1 MNLCIR
7 YFTKSKKGNTKK
19 LSDFISNRINL
30 EALDVSNNLD
40 EEVNYLILV
49 NALYANNIDK
59 EVKVFLEN
67 NKDKIKNVVNV
78 CSSASGKSTYKKV
91 KKECDRLGINILEDE
106 YHTRASW
113 IFINK
118 DRPNEDDFNRLAI
131 FVDKIVEKSGLNG

>member
-40 EEVNYLILV
+40 EEVEYLILV

-59 EVKVFLEN
+59 EVKLFLEN
-67 NKDKIKNVVNV
+67 NKDKIKNVINV

-91 KKECDRLGINILEDE
+91 KKECDRLGINILEEE
-106 YHTRASW
+106 YHTKASW

-118 DRPNEDDFNRLAI
+118 DRPNEDDFNRL
-131 FVDKIVEKSGLNG
+131 DKFIDTIIEKSGYNG

>member
-19 LSDFISNRINL
+19 LSDFISNKLNL

-40 EEVNYLILV
+40 EEVEYLILV

-59 EVKVFLEN
+59 EVKLFLEN
-67 NKDKIKNVVNV
+67 NKDKIKNVINV
-78 CSSASGKSTYKKV
+78 CSSASGKSTYKRV
-91 KKECDRLGINILEDE
+91 KKECDKLGINILEEE

-118 DRPNEDDFNRLAI
+118 DRPNEEDFNRL
-131 FVDKIVEKSGLNG
+131 DKFIDTIIEKSGYNE

>member
-19 LSDFISNRINL
+19 LSDFISNKLKL

-40 EEVNYLILV
+40 EEVEYLILV

-59 EVKVFLEN
+59 EVKTFMEN
-67 NKDKIKNVVNV
+67 NKDKIKNVINV
-78 CSSASGKSTYKKV
+78 CSSASGKSTYKRV
-91 KKECDRLGINILEDE
+91 KKECDKLGINILEEE

-118 DRPNEDDFNRLAI
+118 DRPNEDDFNRLAL
-131 FVDKIVEKSGLNG
+131 FVDKIKEKSENNG

>member
-19 LSDFISNRINL
+19 LSDFISNRISV
-30 EALDVSNNLD
+30 EALDVSNNLN

-59 EVKVFLEN
+59 EVKVFLEK

-91 KKECDRLGINILEDE
+91 KKECDRLGINILEEE
-106 YHTRASW
+106 YHTKASW

-118 DRPNEDDFNRLAI
+118 DRPNEEDFNRLAL

>member
-30 EALDVSNNLD
+30 EALDVSNNLN

-91 KKECDRLGINILEDE
+91 KKECDRLGINILEEE
-106 YHTRASW
+106 YHTKASW

-131 FVDKIVEKSGLNG
+131 FIDKIVEKSELNG

>member
-19 LSDFISNRINL
+19 LSDFISNKLNL

-91 KKECDRLGINILEDE
+91 KKECDRLGINILIDE
-106 YHTRASW
+106 YHTKASW

-118 DRPNEDDFNRLAI
+118 DRPNEDDFKRLDLFI
-131 FVDKIVEKSGLNG
+131 DKIKEMSDSNE

>member
-19 LSDFISNRINL
+19 LSDFISNRISV
-30 EALDVSNNLD
+30 EALDVSNNLN
-40 EEVNYLILV
+40 EEVDYLILV

-59 EVKVFLEN
+59 EVKKFLEN
-67 NKDKIKNVVNV
+67 NKERISNVVNV

-91 KKECDRLGINILEDE
+91 KKECDKLGINILEEE

-131 FVDKIVEKSGLNG
+131 FIDKIVEKSELNG

>member
-19 LSDFISNRINL
+19 LSDFISNKLKL

-40 EEVNYLILV
+40 EEVEYLILV

-59 EVKVFLEN
+59 EVKKFLEE
-67 NKDKIKNVVNV
+67 NKEKIKNVINV

-91 KKECDRLGINILEDE
+91 KKECDKLGINILEEE

-131 FVDKIVEKSGLNG
+131 FIDNIKEKSDLNG

>member
-19 LSDFISNRINL
+19 LSDFISNKLKL

-40 EEVNYLILV
+40 EEVEYLILV

-59 EVKVFLEN
+59 EVKTFLEN
-67 NKDKIKNVVNV
+67 NKDKIKNVINV

-91 KKECDRLGINILEDE
+91 KKECDKLGINILEEE

-118 DRPNEDDFNRLAI
+118 DRPNEEDFNRL
-131 FVDKIVEKSGLNG
+131 DKFIDTIVEKSGYNG

>member
-19 LSDFISNRINL
+19 LSDFISSKLNL
-30 EALDVSNNLD
+30 EALDVSNNLTED
-40 EEVNYLILV
+40 VNYLILV

-91 KKECDRLGINILEDE
+91 KKECDRLGINIIEDE
-106 YHTRASW
+106 YHTKASW

-118 DRPNEDDFNRLAI
+118 DRPNEDDFNRLALFI
-131 FVDKIVEKSGLNG
+131 DSIVEKSENNG

>member
-19 LSDFISNRINL
+19 LSDFISNKLNL

-131 FVDKIVEKSGLNG
+131 FIDKIVEKSELNG

>member
-19 LSDFISNRINL
+19 LSDFISNKLKL
-30 EALDVSNNLD
+30 EALDVSNNLN

-59 EVKVFLEN
+59 EVKTFLEN
-67 NKDKIKNVVNV
+67 NKDKIKNVINV
-78 CSSASGKSTYKKV
+78 CSSASGKSTFKKV
-91 KKECDRLGINILEDE
+91 KKECDWLGINILEDN
-106 YHTRASW
+106 YSTKASW

-118 DRPNEDDFNRLAI
+118 DRPNEDDFKRLDEFI
-131 FVDKIVEKSGLNG
+131 DKILEMGE

>member
-30 EALDVSNNLD
+30 EALDVSNNLV

-131 FVDKIVEKSGLNG
+131 FIDKIVEKSELNG

>member
-19 LSDFISNRINL
+19 LSDFISNKLKL

-40 EEVNYLILV
+40 EEVEYLILV

-59 EVKVFLEN
+59 EVKTFLEN
-67 NKDKIKNVVNV
+67 NKDKIKNVINV
-78 CSSASGKSTYKKV
+78 CSSASGKSTYKRV
-91 KKECDRLGINILEDE
+91 KKECDKLGIKILEEE
-106 YHTRASW
+106 YHKRASW

-118 DRPNEDDFNRLAI
+118 DRPNEDDFNRLAL
-131 FVDKIVEKSGLNG
+131 FVDKIKEKSENNG

>member
-1 MNLCIR
+1 MKLCIR

-19 LSDFISNRINL
+19 LSDFISNRLNL
-30 EALDVSNNLD
+30 EALDVSFDL
-40 EEVNYLILV
+40 EEDVDYLILV

-59 EVKVFLEN
+59 EVKTFLEN
-67 NKDKIKNVVNV
+67 NKERISNVVNV

-91 KKECDRLGINILEDE
+91 KKECDRLGINIIDDE
-106 YHTRASW
+106 YHTKASW

-131 FVDKIVEKSGLNG
+131 FIDNIKEKSDLNG

>member
-19 LSDFISNRINL
+19 LSDFISNKLKL

-40 EEVNYLILV
+40 EEVEYLILV

-59 EVKVFLEN
+59 EVKTFLEN
-67 NKDKIKNVVNV
+67 NKDKIKNVINV

-91 KKECDRLGINILEDE
+91 KKECDKLGINILEEE

-118 DRPNEDDFNRLAI
+118 DRPNEDDFNRLAL
-131 FVDKIVEKSGLNG
+131 FVDKIKEKSENNG

>member
-19 LSDFISNRINL
+19 LSDFISNKLKL

-40 EEVNYLILV
+40 EEVEYLILV

-59 EVKVFLEN
+59 EVKTFLEN
-67 NKDKIKNVVNV
+67 NKDKIKNVINV
-78 CSSASGKSTYKKV
+78 CSSASGKSTYKRV
-91 KKECDRLGINILEDE
+91 KKECDKLGINILEEE

-118 DRPNEDDFNRLAI
+118 DRPNEDDFNRLAL
-131 FVDKIVEKSGLNG
+131 FVDKIKEKSENNG

>member
-30 EALDVSNNLD
+30 EALDVSNNLV

-91 KKECDRLGINILEDE
+91 KKECDKLGINILEEE

-118 DRPNEDDFNRLAI
+118 DRPNEDDFNRLAL
-131 FVDKIVEKSGLNG
+131 FVDKIKEKSENNG

>member
-19 LSDFISNRINL
+19 LSDFISNRINV
-30 EALDVSNNLD
+30 EALDVSNNLN

-91 KKECDRLGINILEDE
+91 KKECDRLGINILEEE
-106 YHTRASW
+106 YHTKASW

-118 DRPNEDDFNRLAI
+118 DRPNEEDFNRLAI

>member
-19 LSDFISNRINL
+19 LSDFISNKLSL
-30 EALDVSNNLD
+30 EALDVSNNLTED
-40 EEVNYLILV
+40 VNYLILV

-106 YHTRASW
+106 YHTKASW

-118 DRPNEDDFNRLAI
+118 DRPNEDDFNRLALFI
-131 FVDKIVEKSGLNG
+131 DSIVEKSENNG

>member
-19 LSDFISNRINL
+19 LSDFISNRIGV
-30 EALDVSNNLD
+30 EALDVSNNLN

-106 YHTRASW
+106 YHTKASW

-118 DRPNEDDFNRLAI
+118 DRPNEEDFNRLAR

>member
-19 LSDFISNRINL
+19 LSDFISNRLNL
-30 EALDVSNNLD
+30 EALDVSFNL
-40 EEVNYLILV
+40 EEDVDYLILV

-59 EVKVFLEN
+59 EVKTFLEN
-67 NKDKIKNVVNV
+67 NKERISNVINV

-106 YHTRASW
+106 YHTKASW

-118 DRPNEDDFNRLAI
+118 DRPNEEDFNRLALFI
-131 FVDKIVEKSGLNG
+131 DNIKEKSGYNG

>member
-19 LSDFISNRINL
+19 LSDFISNRISV
-30 EALDVSNNLD
+30 EALDVSNNLN

-91 KKECDRLGINILEDE
+91 KKECDRLGINILEEE
-106 YHTRASW
+106 YHTKASW

-118 DRPNEDDFNRLAI
+118 DRPNEEDFNRLAL

>member
-19 LSDFISNRINL
+19 LSDFISNKLKL

-40 EEVNYLILV
+40 EEVEYLILV

-59 EVKVFLEN
+59 EVKTFLEN
-67 NKDKIKNVVNV
+67 NKDKIKNVINV
-78 CSSASGKSTYKKV
+78 CSSASGKSTYKRV
-91 KKECDRLGINILEDE
+91 KKECDKLGINILEEE

-118 DRPNEDDFNRLAI
+118 DRPNEEDFNRL
-131 FVDKIVEKSGLNG
+131 DKFIDTIVEKSGYNG